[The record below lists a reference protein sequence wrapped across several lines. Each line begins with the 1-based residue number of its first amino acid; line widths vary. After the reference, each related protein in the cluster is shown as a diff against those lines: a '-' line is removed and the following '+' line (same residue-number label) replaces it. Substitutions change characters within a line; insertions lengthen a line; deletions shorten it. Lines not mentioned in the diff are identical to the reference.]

1 MQQFNKNNCTACI
14 RGQHTDKWG
23 RTIIIFGQHAHQ
35 YGIEIKGVGSYQIE
49 RFNNGADARKRFNE
63 LKRVR

>member
-1 MQQFNKNNCTACI
+1 MRNYNQNNCTACI

-23 RTIIIFGQHAHQ
+23 RTITIFGQHAHAW
-35 YGIEIKGVGSYQIE
+35 GIEIKGVGSYNIE
-49 RFNNGADARKRFNE
+49 RFSNGTDARKRFNQ